1 MSKPFNFE
9 EFKAGK
15 PAKIGDNKIEFIAYD
30 EELIYPVLYK
40 VTRTSTIKKNSD
52 SCTLDFLQENATMLP
67 SKRIVWIAIIK
78 TNRGNIAPIGVFY
91 ETKEEAIKICGQN
104 WIVIDAIPY
113 EIEE

>member
-15 PAKIGDNKIEFIAYD
+15 PAKLGSVKIVFYDFFSEINHPIVCKLLYPNGDVVVCSYTETFLNK
-30 EELIYPVLYK
+30 
-40 VTRTSTIKKNSD
+40 
-52 SCTLDFLQENATMLP
+52 NATMLP
-67 SKRIVWIAIIK
+67 TKRTVWIAIIK